1 MAIANSSN
9 IDMCPPRGTHVMVD
23 LDRKMTK
30 DWLDTLKIGNK
41 TPSNIQSCLRFAMM
55 EAIDEV
61 LIENNP
67 MAGWTYKRKAAP
79 TEEDEVDSFSPEE
92 QRAIIAALTAQAAN
106 LVHFALWT
114 GLRTSELVALD
125 WGDVD

>member
-1 MAIANSSN
+1 
-9 IDMCPPRGTHVMVD
+9 MVD
-23 LDRKMTK
+23 LERKMTK

-41 TPSNIQSCLRFAMM
+41 TPSNIQSCLRLAMM
-55 EAIDEV
+55 EAVEEV

-79 TEEDEVDSFSPEE
+79 TEDDEVDSFSPEE
-92 QRAIIAALTAQAAN
+92 QRAIIAALTEQPAN

-114 GLRTSELVALD
+114 DLRTSELVALD
-125 WGDVD
+125 WGNVDWIRGKVMITKAMNQA